1 MKIGESEFDKQSKSL
16 QKCRQVVAEINNFGI
31 NDFERIQIINLLSL
45 ELENRDL
52 MSDLTS
58 IIKDFRG
65 DVFDQDKESKIL
77 E

>member
-1 MKIGESEFDKQSKSL
+1 MKIGESDVDKKARSL
-16 QKCRQVVAEINNFGI
+16 QKCRQIVTEINNFGI
-31 NDFERIQIINLLSL
+31 NDLERIQIINLLSL

-58 IIKDFRG
+58 VIKDFRG
-65 DVFDQDKESKIL
+65 DIFDKAEETKLL

>member
-1 MKIGESEFDKQSKSL
+1 MKIGESEFDKKSKSL
-16 QKCRQVVAEINNFGI
+16 QKCRQLVTEINNFGI
-31 NDFERIQIINLLSL
+31 NDFEIINLFSL
-45 ELENRDL
+45 EIENRDL

-65 DVFDQDKESKIL
+65 DIFDQEKESKIL

>member
-1 MKIGESEFDKQSKSL
+1 MKIGESEFDKKSKSL
-16 QKCRQVVAEINNFGI
+16 QKCRQLVTEINNFGI

-45 ELENRDL
+45 EIENRDL

-65 DVFDQDKESKIL
+65 DIFDQEKESKIL

>member
-1 MKIGESEFDKQSKSL
+1 MKVGETDVDKVTKSL
-16 QKCRQVVAEINNFGI
+16 QKCRTIVSEINNFGI
-31 NDFERIQIINLLSL
+31 NDFERVQIINLLSL

-52 MSDLTS
+52 MSDLTE

-65 DVFDQDKESKIL
+65 DIFEQKVETKLL

>member
-1 MKIGESEFDKQSKSL
+1 MKVGESDTDKITKSL
-16 QKCRQVVAEINNFGI
+16 QKCRQIVGEINNFGI
-31 NDFERIQIINLLSL
+31 NDFERVQIINLLSL
-45 ELENRDL
+45 EIEDRDL

-65 DVFDQDKESKIL
+65 DLFDQKTETKLL